1 MMTFKSYVETGGEQ
15 CPKCGSK
22 AIKASALPEKIK
34 ADRIEVSM
42 FCATCGARWR
52 DIFTLSKAED
62 L

>member
-1 MMTFKSYVETGGEQ
+1 MTFQSHVESGGEK
-15 CPKCGSK
+15 CPKCSSR
-22 AIKASALPEKIK
+22 AIKARASSEMIK

>member
-1 MMTFKSYVETGGEQ
+1 MTFKSYLESGGKQ

-22 AIKASALPEKIK
+22 AIKASASPQKITPDQVQV
-34 ADRIEVSM
+34 AM

-52 DIFTLSKAED
+52 DTHTLSKAED

>member
-1 MMTFKSYVETGGEQ
+1 MTYKSYVESGGEE

-22 AIKASALPEKIK
+22 AIKASAPPEKIQ
-34 ADRIEVSM
+34 AGQVHVAM

-52 DIFTLSKAED
+52 DIYTLSKSED

>member
-1 MMTFKSYVETGGEQ
+1 MTFQSYLESGGKE

-22 AIKASALPEKIK
+22 AIKASALPEKYK
-34 ADRIEVSM
+34 ADQMQVSM

-52 DIFTLSKAED
+52 DIYSLSKAEE

>member
-1 MMTFKSYVETGGEQ
+1 MTFKSYLECGGGQ

-22 AIKASALPEKIK
+22 AIKASGVPEMTKVNQIQ
-34 ADRIEVSM
+34 VSM

-52 DIFTLSKAED
+52 DTYTLSKAED